1 VSFAAPLLLAWLL
14 AQGATPA
21 TPAAPAGPAPPVEQT
36 PAPPAL
42 PAPPVEQAPAPPVE
56 QAPAPPVEQAPAPVP
71 LSAPVPLPAPDEPPR
86 YGDAGS
92 SELSL
97 ALGYSSAS
105 GLLAGGG
112 FRRFVLAGVAPGVE
126 ASVQS
131 GAGSTLGLVLGT
143 VRLVPVRTG
152 QLALVVTGRAGR
164 VLLSSHDDGWGAGGG
179 AGVIVSLA
187 AHVGLELG
195 YDVLWL
201 LPSTFCADLSSCVVQ
216 GPVVGLRLAF

>member
-1 VSFAAPLLLAWLL
+1 VSSAAPVLLAWLL

-21 TPAAPAGPAPPVEQT
+21 APAPDAP
-36 PAPPAL
+36 
-42 PAPPVEQAPAPPVE
+42 PAPPVEQAPAPPSE
-56 QAPAPPVEQAPAPVP
+56 QAPAPPVEQALAPPAEQAPAPI
-71 LSAPVPLPAPDEPPR
+71 PLPAPDEPPR

-131 GAGSTLGLVLGT
+131 GTGSTLGLILGT
-143 VRLVPVRTG
+143 VRLVPVRTR

-179 AGVIVSLA
+179 LAVIVSLA
-187 AHVGLELG
+187 EHVGLELG

-201 LPSTFCADLSSCVVQ
+201 LPSTFCQVLSSCVVQ